1 MDKQLIQNVSVDSVV
16 FGFDSV
22 HLNVLL
28 IGRDILYEG
37 VQYHDW
43 KFPGDLIR
51 LNEDPDTVSM
61 RILKE
66 LTGLQNIFMKQ
77 LKAFG
82 SPDRLI
88 RRPQDMSWLISI
100 DHPERRVITIPYYAL
115 INLSNETK
123 NNINLTT
130 NARWTN
136 VDDVPRLPLAFDHQ
150 EILNFAL
157 ETLRL
162 ELRTK
167 PLAFELLP
175 SKFSLSQLQKI
186 YEIIL
191 GIPLDKRNFRKKIS
205 NLNYIVPLNEKEAEV
220 SHRPAKL
227 YMFSR
232 EIYQIV
238 SRGIENITIEED
250 RLLPS
255 GTFSGDL

>member
-1 MDKQLIQNVSVDSVV
+1 MDKQLIPNVSVDSVV

-28 IGRDILYEG
+28 IGRNIQYNGTLYS
-37 VQYHDW
+37 DW
-43 KFPGDLIR
+43 KFPGDLVR
-51 LNEDPDTVSM
+51 LNEDIDTASK

-66 LTGLQNIFMKQ
+66 LTGLQNIYMKQ

-82 SPDRLI
+82 SLDRLI

-100 DHPERRVITIPYYAL
+100 NHPEKRVITIPYYSL
-115 INLSNETK
+115 INLSNNGEKKTG
-123 NNINLTT
+123 LTT
-130 NARWTN
+130 IASWIN
-136 VDDVPRLPLAFDHQ
+136 VDDVSDLPLAFDHQ
-150 EILNFAL
+150 EIFEFAL
-157 ETLRL
+157 ETLRN

-186 YEIIL
+186 YEVIF
-191 GIPLDKRNFRKKIS
+191 GTALDKRNFRKKIS
-205 NLNYIVPLNEKEAEV
+205 NLSYIVALNEKETEV

-232 EIYQIV
+232 EIYQ
-238 SRGIENITIEED
+238 RLKTENFDFTI
-250 RLLPS
+250 
-255 GTFSGDL
+255 

>member
-1 MDKQLIQNVSVDSVV
+1 MDKQLIPNVSVDSVV

-28 IGRDILYEG
+28 IGRNILYEG
-37 VQYHDW
+37 TWYHDW

-51 LNEDPDTVSM
+51 LNEDLDTASK

-66 LTGLQNIFMKQ
+66 LTGLQNIYMKQ

-82 SPDRLI
+82 SLDRLI

-115 INLSNETK
+115 INLSK
-123 NNINLTT
+123 NGQKKIDLTT
-130 NARWTN
+130 IARWTN
-136 VDDVPRLPLAFDHQ
+136 VDDVSNLPLAFDHQ
-150 EILNFAL
+150 EILEFAL
-157 ETLRL
+157 ETLRN

-186 YEIIL
+186 YEVIF
-191 GIPLDKRNFRKKIS
+191 GISLDKRNFRKKIS
-205 NLNYIVPLNEKEAEV
+205 NLSYIVALNEKETEV

-232 EIYQIV
+232 EIYQKLKT
-238 SRGIENITIEED
+238 ENFDFTI
-250 RLLPS
+250 
-255 GTFSGDL
+255 

>member
-1 MDKQLIQNVSVDSVV
+1 MDKQLIPNVSVDSVV

-28 IGRDILYEG
+28 IGREILYKG
-37 VQYHDW
+37 VRYNDW

-51 LNEDPDTVSM
+51 LNEDLDTASK

-66 LTGLQNIFMKQ
+66 LTGLQNIYMKQ

-82 SPDRLI
+82 SPDRLT

-100 DHPERRVITIPYYAL
+100 DHPEERVITIPYYSL
-115 INLSNETK
+115 INLSENS
-123 NNINLTT
+123 NAGLMLNA
-130 NARWTN
+130 NARWYP
-136 VDDVPRLPLAFDHQ
+136 VDEVKQLQLAFDHK
-150 EILNFAL
+150 EIFEFAL
-157 ETLRL
+157 ETLRN

-175 SKFSLSQLQKI
+175 PKFSLSQLQKI
-186 YEIIL
+186 YEVIF
-191 GIPLDKRNFRKKIS
+191 GTSLDKRNFRKKIA
-205 NLNYIVPLNEKEAEV
+205 NLSYIVALNEKEIEV

-232 EIYQIV
+232 EIYQ
-238 SRGIENITIEED
+238 RLKIENFDFT
-250 RLLPS
+250 L
-255 GTFSGDL
+255 

>member
-1 MDKQLIQNVSVDSVV
+1 M
-16 FGFDSV
+16 
-22 HLNVLL
+22 
-28 IGRDILYEG
+28 
-37 VQYHDW
+37 
-43 KFPGDLIR
+43 IR
-51 LNEDPDTVSM
+51 LNEDPDTVSK

-66 LTGLQNIFMKQ
+66 LTGSQNIFMKQ

-115 INLSNETK
+115 INLSNDVR

-130 NARWTN
+130 NVRWTN
-136 VDDVPRLPLAFDHQ
+136 VDDVSGLPLAFDHQ

-157 ETLRL
+157 ETLHL
-162 ELRTK
+162 ELRIK
-167 PLAFELLP
+167 PLIFELLP
-175 SKFSLSQLQKI
+175 SKFSLNQLQKI
-186 YEIIL
+186 YEVIF

-205 NLNYIVPLNEKEAEV
+205 NLSYIVPLNEKEAEV

-232 EIYQIV
+232 EIYQII
-238 SRGIENITIEED
+238 SRGIENITIGED
-250 RLLPS
+250 CLLPS
-255 GTFSGDL
+255 GIFSSGL

>member
-1 MDKQLIQNVSVDSVV
+1 MDKQLIPNVSVDSVV

-28 IGRDILYEG
+28 IGRNIQYNGTLYS
-37 VQYHDW
+37 DW
-43 KFPGDLIR
+43 KFPGDLVR
-51 LNEDPDTVSM
+51 LNEDIDTASK

-66 LTGLQNIFMKQ
+66 LTGLQNIYMKQ

-82 SPDRLI
+82 SLDRLI

-100 DHPERRVITIPYYAL
+100 NHPEKRVITIPYYSL
-115 INLSNETK
+115 INLSNNGEKKTG
-123 NNINLTT
+123 LTT
-130 NARWTN
+130 IASWIN
-136 VDDVPRLPLAFDHQ
+136 VDDVSDLPLAFDHQ
-150 EILNFAL
+150 EIFEFAL
-157 ETLRL
+157 ETLRN

-186 YEIIL
+186 YEVIF
-191 GIPLDKRNFRKKIS
+191 GTALDKRNFRKKIS
-205 NLNYIVPLNEKEAEV
+205 NLSYIVALNEKETEV

-232 EIYQIV
+232 EIYQKLKT
-238 SRGIENITIEED
+238 ENFDFTI
-250 RLLPS
+250 
-255 GTFSGDL
+255 

>member
-1 MDKQLIQNVSVDSVV
+1 MDRQLIPNVSVDSVV

-28 IGRDILYEG
+28 IGRDILFEG

-43 KFPGDLIR
+43 RFPGDLIR
-51 LNEDPDTVSM
+51 MNEDPDAVSK

-66 LTGLQNIFMKQ
+66 LTGSQNIFMKQ

-82 SPDRLI
+82 SPNRLI
-88 RRPQDMSWLISI
+88 RRPQDMPWLISI

-115 INLSNETK
+115 INLSNDAK
-123 NNINLTT
+123 DNMNLTT

-136 VDDVPRLPLAFDHQ
+136 VDDVPRLPFAFDHQ

-167 PLAFELLP
+167 PLIFELLP
-175 SKFSLSQLQKI
+175 SKFSLSHLQKI
-186 YEIIL
+186 YEIIF
-191 GIPLDKRNFRKKIS
+191 GISLDKRNFRKKIS
-205 NLNYIVPLNEKEAEV
+205 NLSYIVPLNEKETEV

-232 EIYQIV
+232 EIYQII
-238 SRGIENITIEED
+238 SCGNDNITIEED
-250 RLLPS
+250 CLLTS
-255 GTFSGDL
+255 GIFSSGL

>member
-1 MDKQLIQNVSVDSVV
+1 MDKQLIPNVSVDSVV

-28 IGRDILYEG
+28 IGRNILYKG
-37 VQYHDW
+37 TRYHDW

-51 LNEDPDTVSM
+51 WNEDLDTASK

-66 LTGLQNIFMKQ
+66 LTGLQNIYMKQ

-82 SPDRLI
+82 SLDRLI

-100 DHPERRVITIPYYAL
+100 DHPEKRVITIPYYSL
-115 INLSNETK
+115 INLSK
-123 NNINLTT
+123 NGEKKTELTT
-130 NARWTN
+130 IARWTN
-136 VDDVPRLPLAFDHQ
+136 VDDVSDLPLAFDHQ
-150 EILNFAL
+150 EILAFAL
-157 ETLRL
+157 ETLRN

-186 YEIIL
+186 YEVIF
-191 GIPLDKRNFRKKIS
+191 GISLDKRNFRKKIS
-205 NLNYIVPLNEKEAEV
+205 NLSYIVALNEKETEV

-232 EIYQIV
+232 EVYQ
-238 SRGIENITIEED
+238 RLKTENFDFTI
-250 RLLPS
+250 
-255 GTFSGDL
+255 

>member
-1 MDKQLIQNVSVDSVV
+1 MDKQLIPNVSVDSVV

-28 IGRDILYEG
+28 IGRNILYEG
-37 VQYHDW
+37 TRYHDW

-51 LNEDPDTVSM
+51 LDEDLDTASK

-66 LTGLQNIFMKQ
+66 LTGLQNIYMKQ

-82 SPDRLI
+82 SLDRLI

-115 INLSNETK
+115 INLSK
-123 NNINLTT
+123 NGQNKIDLTT
-130 NARWTN
+130 IARWTN
-136 VDDVPRLPLAFDHQ
+136 VDDVSDLPLAFDHQ
-150 EILNFAL
+150 EILEFAL
-157 ETLRL
+157 ETLRN

-175 SKFSLSQLQKI
+175 SKFSLSELQKI
-186 YEIIL
+186 YEVIF
-191 GIPLDKRNFRKKIS
+191 GISLDKRNFRKKIS
-205 NLNYIVPLNEKEAEV
+205 NLSYIVALNEKETEV

-232 EIYQIV
+232 EIYQKLKT
-238 SRGIENITIEED
+238 ENFDFTI
-250 RLLPS
+250 
-255 GTFSGDL
+255 

>member
-1 MDKQLIQNVSVDSVV
+1 MDKQLIPNVSVDSVV

-22 HLNVLL
+22 HLNILL
-28 IGRDILYEG
+28 IGRSIVHES

-51 LNEDPDTVSM
+51 FDEDIDTASE

-66 LTGLQNIFMKQ
+66 LTGLQNIYMKQ

-82 SPDRLI
+82 ALDRLT
-88 RRPQDMSWLISI
+88 RRPRDMSWLISI
-100 DHPERRVITIPYYAL
+100 DHTEKRVITIPYYSL
-115 INLSNETK
+115 INLSEDAKKKLT
-123 NNINLTT
+123 LTT
-130 NARWTN
+130 NASWVN
-136 VDDVPRLPLAFDHQ
+136 VDDVFNLPLAFDHQ
-150 EILNFAL
+150 EILEFAL
-157 ETLRL
+157 KSLRD

-186 YEIIL
+186 YEIIF
-191 GIPLDKRNFRKKIS
+191 GISLDKRNFRKKIS
-205 NLNYIVPLNEKEAEV
+205 NLGYIVPLKEKEAGV

-232 EIYQIV
+232 DTYQ
-238 SRGIENITIEED
+238 
-250 RLLPS
+250 RLY
-255 GTFSGDL
+255 

>member
-1 MDKQLIQNVSVDSVV
+1 MDKQLIPNVSVDSVV

-28 IGRDILYEG
+28 IGRNILYEG
-37 VQYHDW
+37 IRYHDW

-51 LNEDPDTVSM
+51 LNEDLDTASK

-66 LTGLQNIFMKQ
+66 LTGLQNIYMKQ

-82 SPDRLI
+82 SLDRLT

-115 INLSNETK
+115 INLSENGEKKTD
-123 NNINLTT
+123 LTT
-130 NARWTN
+130 IARWTN
-136 VDDVPRLPLAFDHQ
+136 VDEVSDLPLAFDHQ
-150 EILNFAL
+150 EILEFAL
-157 ETLRL
+157 ETLRN

-175 SKFSLSQLQKI
+175 SKFSLSELQKI
-186 YEIIL
+186 YEVIF
-191 GIPLDKRNFRKKIS
+191 GISLDKRNFRKKIS
-205 NLNYIVPLNEKEAEV
+205 NLSYIVALNEKETRV

-232 EIYQIV
+232 EIYQKLKT
-238 SRGIENITIEED
+238 ENFDFTI
-250 RLLPS
+250 
-255 GTFSGDL
+255 

>member
-1 MDKQLIQNVSVDSVV
+1 MDKQLIPNVSVDSVV

-28 IGRDILYEG
+28 IGRNILYEG
-37 VQYHDW
+37 TRYHDW

-51 LNEDPDTVSM
+51 LDEDLDTASK

-66 LTGLQNIFMKQ
+66 LTGLHNIYMKQ

-82 SPDRLI
+82 SLDRLI

-115 INLSNETK
+115 INLSK
-123 NNINLTT
+123 NGQKKIDLTT
-130 NARWTN
+130 IARWTN
-136 VDDVPRLPLAFDHQ
+136 VDDVSDLPLAFDHQ
-150 EILNFAL
+150 EILEFAL
-157 ETLRL
+157 ETLRN

-186 YEIIL
+186 YEVIF
-191 GIPLDKRNFRKKIS
+191 GISLDKRNFRKKIS
-205 NLNYIVPLNEKEAEV
+205 NLSYIVHLNEKETEV

-232 EIYQIV
+232 EIYQKLKT
-238 SRGIENITIEED
+238 ENFDFTI
-250 RLLPS
+250 
-255 GTFSGDL
+255 